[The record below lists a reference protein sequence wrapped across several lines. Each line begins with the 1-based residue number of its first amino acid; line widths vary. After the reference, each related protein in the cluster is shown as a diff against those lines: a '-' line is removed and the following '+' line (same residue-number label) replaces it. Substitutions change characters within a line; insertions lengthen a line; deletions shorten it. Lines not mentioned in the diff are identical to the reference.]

1 MTTLDTRPILV
12 GNDEAAHNY
21 HDPAIEETQTRGR
34 DARALLGSLLRPH
47 ALTLVLVLGD
57 ALMENAARL
66 SVPMLVRRA
75 IDHGIRAVL
84 HGCSAR
90 GLMLIVVALCSVMVE
105 HGISRWLFLNR
116 AVR

>member
-47 ALTLVLVLGD
+47 ALTLVLVLGV

-66 SVPMLVRRA
+66 SVPMLVRRG
-75 IDHGIRAVL
+75 IDHGIPAVT
-84 HGCSAR
+84 HGGSAR
-90 GLMLIVVALCSVMVE
+90 GLMLIVAALRC
-105 HGISRWLFLNR
+105 
-116 AVR
+116 AVWWWYTASAAGFF